1 MCCLCSA
8 LAQLQHVPLLPET
21 LRRLLLPPYMQMHV
35 QYIKTDRQH
44 GASELSAYVLQALRA
59 AIAHEEKSAPPS
71 KGSNPS
77 TTVAAAVATSL
88 LAAEAKAE
96 AAAAAAGA
104 AEGTNGCSN
113 GQQQQQQ
120 DAVYP
125 TFEACMEAYRNFC
138 FHMAVARPSMAA
150 VANSATNV
158 MLQLQQEV
166 AARADPFEPTA
177 GVAR

>member
-1 MCCLCSA
+1 
-8 LAQLQHVPLLPET
+8 
-21 LRRLLLPPYMQMHV
+21 MQMHV

-59 AIAHEEKSAPPS
+59 AIALEEKSAPPPRAS
-71 KGSNPS
+71 SPS
-77 TTVAAAVATSL
+77 TSAAVAASP
-88 LAAEAKAE
+88 LAAEAKA
-96 AAAAAAGA
+96 AAAA
-104 AEGTNGCSN
+104 ERSN
-113 GQQQQQQ
+113 GSSNSQPLQHQH
-120 DAVYP
+120 AVYP
-125 TFEACMEAYRNFC
+125 TFEACMEAYCNFC

-150 VANSATNV
+150 VANSATDV

>member
-1 MCCLCSA
+1 LLLHVCSA
-8 LAQLQHVPLLPET
+8 LAQLQHVPVLPET

-59 AIAHEEKSAPPS
+59 AIAHEERSAPPS
-71 KGSNPS
+71 KGSSPS
-77 TTVAAAVATSL
+77 TTAAVAASP
-88 LAAEAKAE
+88 LAAE
-96 AAAAAAGA
+96 AAAAADGS
-104 AEGTNGCSN
+104 NGSSN
-113 GQQQQQQ
+113 GQQQHG
-120 DAVYP
+120 VYP
-125 TFEACMEAYRNFC
+125 SFEACMEAYCNFC